1 LILKVLNNHLIFY
14 NDRRALENNPST
26 GSGRAPRKSIKKKYK
41 KIGKV
46 DTKIIIHPAAFFQ
59 T

>member
-1 LILKVLNNHLIFY
+1 M
-14 NDRRALENNPST
+14 ENGVNKL
-26 GSGRAPRKSIKKKYK
+26 GYK